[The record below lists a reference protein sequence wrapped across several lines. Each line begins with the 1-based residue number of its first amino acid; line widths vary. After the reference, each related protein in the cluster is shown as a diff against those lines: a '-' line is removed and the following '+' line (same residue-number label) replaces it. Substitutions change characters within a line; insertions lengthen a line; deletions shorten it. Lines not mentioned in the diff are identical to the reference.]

1 MPNFKT
7 IDAGTCGVML
17 RSLVTLLSWPGRW
30 PSTVLRRLLGDDR
43 GCIDEC
49 QNSKWWVM
57 IEPMTINDET
67 TSYKFNQ
74 CKQSLTILLQSMAM
88 QMSNVMNIS
97 FFDLRMFWGMF
108 DSHLLEVEFSNSPVD
123 EFNSRTHPE
132 ADWSEEQWT
141 AGGVC
146 VVGRV
151 AQPTVHAYTCMVSFW
166 WSMGLENFNLMIS
179 WLPRQSVKAR
189 RLRTVLGLLRPAPFE
204 TSAMAGSMQ

>member
-43 GCIDEC
+43 GCIEC

-146 VVGRV
+146 GGQSR
-151 AQPTVHAYTCMVSFW
+151 TAYGTCIYMHGIFLVIHGVRKLQSHD
-166 WSMGLENFNLMIS
+166 LMAATAI
-179 WLPRQSVKAR
+179 
-189 RLRTVLGLLRPAPFE
+189 G
-204 TSAMAGSMQ
+204 

>member
-1 MPNFKT
+1 MDDSCHNFWLICESFSLRSRSWKSDSWKTTFLLGSLLFYFSGAMPNFKT

-49 QNSKWWVM
+49 QNSKWLVM

-74 CKQSLTILLQSMAM
+74 CKPSVTILLQSMAM

-108 DSHLLEVEFSNSPVD
+108 DSHLL
-123 EFNSRTHPE
+123 
-132 ADWSEEQWT
+132 
-141 AGGVC
+141 
-146 VVGRV
+146 
-151 AQPTVHAYTCMVSFW
+151 
-166 WSMGLENFNLMIS
+166 
-179 WLPRQSVKAR
+179 
-189 RLRTVLGLLRPAPFE
+189 
-204 TSAMAGSMQ
+204 